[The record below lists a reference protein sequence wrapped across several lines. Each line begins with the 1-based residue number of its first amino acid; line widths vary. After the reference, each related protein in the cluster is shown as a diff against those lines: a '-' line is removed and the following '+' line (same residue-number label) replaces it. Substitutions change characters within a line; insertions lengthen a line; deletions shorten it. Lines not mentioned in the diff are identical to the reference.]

1 MWAIFVFTL
10 LIGAATL
17 STLATIMAVKERD
30 LVKATIYSALQS
42 TAYALM
48 YFLFMA
54 PDLVLVYAAVSVGIY
69 PLITLLVIKRVGR
82 YE

>member
-1 MWAIFVFTL
+1 MWIIFVFTL
-10 LIGAATL
+10 LIGAAVL
-17 STLATIMAVKERD
+17 STLATMMAVRERD

>member
-1 MWAIFVFTL
+1 MWIIFVFTL
-10 LIGAATL
+10 LIGAAVL
-17 STLATIMAVKERD
+17 SALATVMAVRERD

-69 PLITLLVIKRVGR
+69 PLITLLIIKRVGR

>member
-1 MWAIFVFTL
+1 MWTIFVFTL
-10 LIGAATL
+10 LIGVAAL
-17 STLATIMAVKERD
+17 STLATVMAVRERD
-30 LVKATIYSALQS
+30 LIKATIYSALQS

-69 PLITLLVIKRVGR
+69 PLITLLIIKRVGR

>member
-1 MWAIFVFTL
+1 MWIIFVFTL
-10 LIGAATL
+10 LIGAAAL
-17 STLATIMAVKERD
+17 STLATVMAVRERD
-30 LVKATIYSALQS
+30 LVKAAIYSALQS

>member
-1 MWAIFVFTL
+1 MWTIFVFTL
-10 LIGAATL
+10 LIGAAAL
-17 STLATIMAVKERD
+17 STLATMMAVRERD

-69 PLITLLVIKRVGR
+69 PLITLLIIKRVGR

>member
-1 MWAIFVFTL
+1 MWILFVFTL
-10 LIGAATL
+10 LIGAAAL
-17 STLATIMAVKERD
+17 STLATVMAIRERD
-30 LVKATIYSALQS
+30 LIKATIYSALQS